1 MITLSFFNDYK
12 NIYFRNNNV
21 CLGVCG
27 MVFMKFF
34 FSIKKCYESVFVFAG
49 IRFMGGYK
57 FHYFF
62 SMKKGYRSVLGYG

>member
-21 CLGVCG
+21 LLGFCG
-27 MVFMKFF
+27 MVFMKIVFG
-34 FSIKKCYESVFVFAG
+34 IKKCYESVFVFVG
-49 IRFMGGYK
+49 ILFMGDYK
-57 FHYFF
+57 FYYFF